1 MNVGNG
7 VKLVLPNG
15 NCVSCAFCLCRRRI
29 LLGSS
34 RRRSVDLKKCA
45 DCSYVDFMPRYI
57 FSISWSKKSVW
68 IDAEGTGT
76 INSFSIIHRSSSPV
90 FRDRCP
96 YVVALIDLTEGPRM
110 ITNIVGEDALS
121 VAIGD
126 ALEICF
132 GDRGFT
138 RVPQFQRVQI
148 DKNYDGDQPT
158 KSCCYRW

>member
-1 MNVGNG
+1 MNFGNG

-96 YVVALIDLTEGPRM
+96 YVVALIDLTEGPRIKIM
-110 ITNIVGEDALS
+110 TATSLQNRVAIVGEGESEIGEVFHMTGHGLNAQAAKRAL
-121 VAIGD
+121 D
-126 ALEICF
+126 
-132 GDRGFT
+132 
-138 RVPQFQRVQI
+138 
-148 DKNYDGDQPT
+148 
-158 KSCCYRW
+158 